1 MKDWRLVAGAIDH
14 EADAAVWMSFCPEA
28 PHDRKGT
35 MVSLSK
41 VVSAMDALEEA
52 ASPNSI

>member
-1 MKDWRLVAGAIDH
+1 
-14 EADAAVWMSFCPEA
+14 
-28 PHDRKGT
+28 

-52 ASPNSI
+52 ASPNSISRPLLCHDE